1 MSLLRLPLAMFRL
14 FTQSVFLALGQIW
27 ANKVRAI
34 LTTIGIV
41 IGVASVTAVVA
52 ALTGLKRN
60 VLKDLESFGTNTIY
74 VLPQRPQT
82 GPKKHAP
89 WRVIRFIPEHFDG
102 LLDHCPSV
110 EKAARMAGAADA
122 EIRHG
127 EQAHNAR
134 ILGIEPAWHEIEDRP
149 IQVGRPF
156 SLIDDSE
163 ARLVCLITPDLRDK
177 LRLDLNCV
185 GERISVGNRSFVIVG
200 VVAPPAERNMIREGQ
215 QPDEVFIPFRTCWKL
230 YQGWVFAMAT
240 SRNPTVSEEA
250 RAELQFFFRRRR
262 GMAPGEPNT
271 FKIEPI
277 QQYIEK
283 FNQIS
288 AMVTVVAGGI
298 VGISLVVGGVG
309 IMNIM
314 LVSVSER
321 TREIGL
327 RKAVGARDSAILMQ
341 FLVEAVVLCLIGGL
355 VGVLVGQLLTAAMAH
370 IPKAQLDNATI
381 PLWAVLVAFGF
392 SAGVGVTFGMFPA
405 LKAAQLDPIEAL
417 RHE

>member
-1 MSLLRLPLAMFRL
+1 MILLRLPMAVFRL
-14 FTQSVFLALGQIW
+14 FTQSVSLALGQIW

-41 IGVASVTAVVA
+41 IGVASVTTVVA

-74 VLPQRPQT
+74 VLPQRPHT

-89 WRVIRFIPEHFDG
+89 WRVVRFVPEHFDE

-110 EKAARMAGAADA
+110 EKFARMAGAADT

-127 EQAHNAR
+127 EHAHNAR
-134 ILGIEPAWHEIEDRP
+134 ILGIEPVWHEIEDRA

-156 SLIDDSE
+156 SLIDDTE
-163 ARLVCLITPDLRDK
+163 ARLVCLITADLRDK

-200 VVAPPAERNMIREGQ
+200 VVAPPAERNMINEGQ
-215 QPDEVFIPFRTCWKL
+215 QPDEVFIPFRTSWKL
-230 YQGWVFAMAT
+230 YEGWVFGMAT
-240 SRNPTVSEEA
+240 SRNPTVSDEA
-250 RAELQFFFRRRR
+250 RAELQFFLRRRK
-262 GMAPGEPNT
+262 GLAPGEPNT

-277 QQYIEK
+277 QQYIQK

-355 VGVLVGQLLTAAMAH
+355 VGVLVGQLLTSAMAH